1 MIVHR
6 LHLDSQGFLML
17 KGATFTR
24 NFAVVSI
31 LFAAAHFALEILY
44 TLQFGQTFLGLL
56 PDLVAVTLLAA
67 GSYFLIK
74 DRHATGV
81 ICGAW
86 GFTVFSAL
94 PRLGLAS

>member
-1 MIVHR
+1 
-6 LHLDSQGFLML
+6 ML

-86 GFTVFSAL
+86 GFTVFSSL